1 MEKMNDP
8 FANALEQLAEVNA
21 LIKLDEGIY
30 EQLKEPKRFLRVAI
44 PVKMDNGK
52 TRVFIGYRSQF
63 NDARGPFK
71 GGIRFHPGVN
81 ESEVKALSAWMT
93 WKTAA
98 VNLPLGGGKGGV
110 IVNPKELSETELEA
124 LSRGYIKALYNVL
137 GPTIDVPA
145 PDVYTNGQI
154 MAWMLDEY
162 ESIVGHHAPGV
173 ITGKPLSSGGS
184 AGRGEA
190 TAQGGVYV
198 LEEAVIK
205 LGLGKDAKVA
215 IQGLGNAGGTMAK
228 LLARQGYKIVA
239 VSDSQAAIYNGDGFE
254 VEALLKHKAEGKNL
268 AEFGGQVVENILAVE
283 ADILIPA
290 ALENSITAENV
301 DLIKAKLIVELA
313 NGPITPE
320 ADKVLAQ
327 KNILVIPDILA
338 NAGGVAVSYFEQVQN
353 AYNYYWT
360 EEEVAEKLKKLMKDS
375 FNQAWAKKE
384 QYQATMRMGVYALAV
399 GRVAEAMKFR
409 G

>member
-1 MEKMNDP
+1 MND
-8 FANALEQLAEVNA
+8 AYSNAMEQLKEVKE
-21 LIKLDEGIY
+21 LIGLDDNVY
-30 EQLKEPKRFLRVAI
+30 EQLKEPKRLTRVAI
-44 PVKMDNGK
+44 PVKMDNGQTK
-52 TRVFIGYRSQF
+52 VFIGYRSQF

-71 GGIRFHPGVN
+71 GGIRFHPGVS

-93 WKTAA
+93 WKTAT

-110 IVNPKELSETELEA
+110 IVDPKQLSVGELER

-137 GPTIDVPA
+137 GPTVDVPA
-145 PDVYTNGQI
+145 PDVYTTPQI

-173 ITGKPLSSGGS
+173 ITGKPLSLGGS
-184 AGRGEA
+184 AGRGES
-190 TAQGGVYV
+190 TALGGVFV
-198 LEEAVIK
+198 LEEAIAK
-205 LGLGKDAKVA
+205 IGLTKNASVA

-228 LLARQGYKIVA
+228 LLAKAGFKVVA
-239 VSDSQAAIYNGDGFE
+239 VSDSQGAIY
-254 VEALLKHKAEGKNL
+254 KAEGLDVPAVL
-268 AEFGGQVVENILAVE
+268 AHKAKGGKLSELGGAIDDALAVE

-290 ALENSITAENV
+290 ALENSITADNV
-301 DLIKAKLIVELA
+301 GVIKAKMILELA

-320 ADKVLAQ
+320 ADKILAG
-327 KNILVIPDILA
+327 KNILVVPDILA

-360 EEEVAEKLKKLMKDS
+360 ETEVNDKLKQLMTDS

-384 QYQATMRMGVYALAV
+384 QYQTTMRLGTYALAV
-399 GRVAEAMKFR
+399 GRVAEAMKAR
-409 G
+409 QA